1 MTELGLYL
9 SAIVLAA
16 GKGKRMKSS
25 LPKVLHPILGRPVIS
40 YVIDAV
46 KGIKPERTLVV
57 IGHGSEEIKK
67 TLTSNR
73 LEYVIQSEQLGTGH
87 AVLSAKGVLKGF
99 NGHILI
105 LNGDSPLVRP
115 ETIKRFINSHFKA
128 GYSLSILTAN
138 VENPTG
144 YGRLIRNSKGDV
156 LKIVEER
163 DASSQERV
171 INEINSG
178 IYCVESSLLWKALEK
193 VRRNNYQ
200 KEIYLTDIV
209 YLSSSVGERVNG
221 FLIKDAEQVLGI
233 NNRVEL
239 MNAEGIMRKRVND
252 HMMISGVTIINPQ
265 DTYIS
270 SQVSIGSDT
279 IIYPNTYIFGGTKVG
294 KGCRIGPSVWIED
307 SKIGEGVI
315 INFSSFISKSII
327 EDDAMVGPFAH
338 IRPDSKIFKG
348 AKIGNF
354 VEIKK
359 ASIGMGSKVPHL
371 SYVGDASIGQRV
383 NVGAGTITC
392 NYDGLK
398 KHETIIEDDVFVGSD
413 TMLVAPV
420 KIGQG
425 ATTGAGSTI
434 TKDVPPFSLAIER
447 SKQVSIRNWKR
458 RPREKREA

>member
-1 MTELGLYL
+1 M
-9 SAIVLAA
+9 LAA

-25 LPKVLHPILGRPVIS
+25 LPKVLHPILGKAVIS
-40 YVIDAV
+40 YVIDA
-46 KGIKPERTLVV
+46 IKRVNPERTVVV
-57 IGHGSEEIKK
+57 IGHGSEEIEK
-67 TLTSNR
+67 TLNSYR

-87 AVLSAKGVLKGF
+87 AVLSAKDVLKGF
-99 NGHILI
+99 NGHILV

-115 ETIKRFINSHFKA
+115 ETLKRFITSHLKTKN
-128 GYSLSILTAN
+128 SLSILTAN
-138 VENPTG
+138 LENPTG

-156 LKIVEER
+156 LEIVEER
-163 DASSQERV
+163 DASSKEKV
-171 INEINSG
+171 ITEINSG
-178 IYCVESSLLWKALEK
+178 IYCVESRLLWRILEK

-209 YLSSSVGERVNG
+209 YLSSSAGERVNG
-221 FLIKDAEQVLGI
+221 FLIKDAEEVLGI

-239 MNAEGIMRKRVND
+239 TTAEGIMRERVND
-252 HMMISGVTIINPQ
+252 HMMMSGITIINPQ

-270 SQVSIGSDT
+270 SQVSIGFDT
-279 IIYPNTYIFGGTKVG
+279 IIYPNTYIFGDTRVG
-294 KGCRIGPSVWIED
+294 KRCRIGPSVWIED
-307 SKIGEGVI
+307 SRIGEGVI
-315 INFSSFISKSII
+315 VNFSSFISKSII
-327 EDDAMVGPFAH
+327 EDDARVGPFAH
-338 IRPDSKIFKG
+338 IRPESKIFKG

-359 ASIGMGSKVPHL
+359 ASIGLGSKVPHL

-392 NYDGLK
+392 NYDGFDK
-398 KHETIIEDDVFVGSD
+398 YETVIENDVFIGSD
-413 TMLVAPV
+413 TMLVAPI

-447 SKQVSIRNWKR
+447 SKQVSIINWKR
-458 RPREKREA
+458 KPRDKRKL

>member
-1 MTELGLYL
+1 
-9 SAIVLAA
+9 VLAA

-25 LPKVLHPILGRPVIS
+25 LPKVLHPILGKAVIS
-40 YVIDAV
+40 YVIDA
-46 KGIKPERTLVV
+46 IKRVNPERTFVV
-57 IGHGSEEIKK
+57 IGHGSEEIEK
-67 TLTSNR
+67 TLNSYR

-87 AVLSAKGVLKGF
+87 AVLSAKDVLKGF
-99 NGHILI
+99 NGHILV

-115 ETIKRFINSHFKA
+115 ETLKRFITSHLKTKN
-128 GYSLSILTAN
+128 SLSILTAN
-138 VENPTG
+138 LEHPTG

-163 DASSQERV
+163 DASSKEKV
-171 INEINSG
+171 ITEINSG
-178 IYCVESSLLWKALEK
+178 IYCVESRLLWRVLEK

-209 YLSSSVGERVNG
+209 YLSSSAGERVNG
-221 FLIKDAEQVLGI
+221 FLIKDAEEVLGI

-239 MNAEGIMRKRVND
+239 TTAEGIMRERVND
-252 HMMISGVTIINPQ
+252 HMMMSGITIINPQ

-270 SQVSIGSDT
+270 SQVSIGLDT
-279 IIYPNTYIFGGTKVG
+279 IIYPNTYIFGDTRVG
-294 KGCRIGPSVWIED
+294 KRCRIGPSVWIED

-315 INFSSFISKSII
+315 VNFSSFISKSII
-327 EDDAMVGPFAH
+327 EDDAKVGPFAH

-359 ASIGMGSKVPHL
+359 ASIGLGSKVPHL

-392 NYDGLK
+392 NYDGFD
-398 KHETIIEDDVFVGSD
+398 KHETVIENDVFIGSD
-413 TMLVAPV
+413 TMLVAPI

-458 RPREKREA
+458 KPRDKRKL